1 MCLKHLAHI
10 LRRRFPERS
19 KASEAKHFMN
29 VMRRKPIKNIL
40 KNNPYKKN
48 QMLQLNTWHRQ
59 YLRSEWK
66 RRQEARRAR
75 TRVEG
80 YRSRCKAL
88 ERELANAH
96 HQLRSQELTISAQ
109 KNVLDTYKL
118 PAYASFRL
126 CKAKSH
132 EICPLSTSQIRTSFL
147 PYAPATVYDPAR
159 PRLTCIE
166 LGCGHRFSAM
176 WIVNHFVRRS
186 TFQCPVCSVGPS
198 RFRFQ
203 ADDLPSHLQNV
214 FWPASE

>member
-1 MCLKHLAHI
+1 MH
-10 LRRRFPERS
+10 P
-19 KASEAKHFMN
+19 
-29 VMRRKPIKNIL
+29 
-40 KNNPYKKN
+40 
-48 QMLQLNTWHRQ
+48 WHGP

-66 RRQEARRAR
+66 RRQEARMAR
-75 TRVEG
+75 KRVEG

-88 ERELANAH
+88 ERELANANRR
-96 HQLRSQELTISAQ
+96 LRSQQLTISAQ
-109 KNVLDTYKL
+109 KNVLDAYKL

-159 PRLTCIE
+159 PRHTCIE

-176 WIVNHFVRRS
+176 WLVHHFVRRS
-186 TFQCPVCSVGPS
+186 TFQCPTCSVGPR
-198 RFRFQ
+198 RFRFR
-203 ADDLPSHLQNV
+203 ATDLPAHLRDV